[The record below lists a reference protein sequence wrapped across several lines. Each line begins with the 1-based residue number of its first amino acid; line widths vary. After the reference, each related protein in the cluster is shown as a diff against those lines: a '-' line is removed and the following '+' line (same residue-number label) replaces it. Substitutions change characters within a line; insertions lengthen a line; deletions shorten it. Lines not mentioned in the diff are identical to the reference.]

1 MEGLAP
7 SFAQRQ
13 SDANSYNTMIV
24 RLRNQVATM
33 INIASA
39 LSIRKFL
46 AFCALTIAASIIFQ
60 SFASAQFLPNAREWP
75 NTDFNNAIIDI
86 SEIISGGVPKDGI
99 PAIDDPEFVS
109 VDSAKQWLD
118 PLEPVI
124 VLDILGEAKAYPLQ
138 ILIWHEIV
146 NDKLNDRYVSVTFC
160 PLCNA
165 SIVFDRN
172 LDGTILDFGT
182 TGRLRHSDLIMY
194 DRQTESWW
202 QQITGQGVVGEFAG
216 VRLQRLP
223 AQIVSF
229 GEYQSAYPQGEVL
242 SRDTG
247 FRREYGSNPYRGYD
261 DINSQPF
268 LLSETADPR
277 LPAMERVINVS
288 VGDRHRVYPFTALQ
302 MEPVINDKINGIP
315 VVIFSK
321 DDAASPLDGRKIATS
336 RIIPSATAFR
346 RQVNDRTLTFE
357 WQNGDFYDRE
367 TGSKWNIFGQ
377 AVDGELAGVQ
387 LGDIENGQHF
397 AFAWLVFHPDS
408 EIYRTQ

>member
-1 MEGLAP
+1 
-7 SFAQRQ
+7 
-13 SDANSYNTMIV
+13 
-24 RLRNQVATM
+24 M
-33 INIASA
+33 INIIGAIF
-39 LSIRKFL
+39 IRTFP
-46 AFCALTIAASIIFQ
+46 AICVLTIAVSIIYS
-60 SFASAQFLPNAREWP
+60 SFANAQFLPNAREWP

-99 PAIDDPEFVS
+99 PAIDDPEFVR

-124 VLDILGEAKAYPLQ
+124 VLDILGESKAYPLQ

-146 NDKLNDRYVSVTFC
+146 NDKLNDRYVAVTFC

-216 VRLQRLP
+216 IRLQRLP

-288 VGDRHRVYPFTALQ
+288 VGDRHRVYPFTELQ

-346 RQVNDRTLTFE
+346 RRVNDHTLTFE
-357 WQNGDFYDRE
+357 RRNGEFYDQE

-377 AVDGELAGVQ
+377 AVEGELTGVQ
-387 LGDIENGQHF
+387 LGDIDNGQHF